1 MNRQQSYTGT
11 PVARRASLPAQY
23 PRQRGEV
30 PDETEGYDDVWP
42 PPAPRSALRY
52 TTATQNPQVIIQGNR
67 RYVLHHRPPA
77 QHTTASREEEEPRQH
92 RRVHWSLIF
101 GIGMV
106 VMLALWIGGNMLLT
120 WWTITQDDWH
130 YGRPRTFQTDAVVGH
145 ADSPAQ
151 PSHFIAINFNRHV
164 EIIELPGG
172 DSTKAKIYTGPV
184 LAGTGQ
190 DLTPVTLS
198 FKDINGDGKPDML
211 VSIMGQI
218 LVMINENGQFRPL
231 KAGEHVTV

>member
-67 RYVLHHRPPA
+67 RYVLHHSPPA

-172 DSTKAKIYTGPV
+172 DSSSRSGSHSS
-184 LAGTGQ
+184 AGFAAARFAAISVQ
-190 DLTPVTLS
+190 DLNRSAPQVFRDCSEVL
-198 FKDINGDGKPDML
+198 GL
-211 VSIMGQI
+211 HVSSSCAAAIP
-218 LVMINENGQFRPL
+218 R
-231 KAGEHVTV
+231 

>member
-11 PVARRASLPAQY
+11 PLARRASLPAQY

-30 PDETEGYDDVWP
+30 PDETEGYDDV
-42 PPAPRSALRY
+42 
-52 TTATQNPQVIIQGNR
+52 
-67 RYVLHHRPPA
+67 
-77 QHTTASREEEEPRQH
+77 
-92 RRVHWSLIF
+92 SLIF

>member
-1 MNRQQSYTGT
+1 MNRQQSYTGA
-11 PVARRASLPAQY
+11 PVARRASLPAKY
-23 PRQRGEV
+23 PSQHGEI
-30 PDETEGYDDVWP
+30 PEETEVYDDAWP
-42 PPAPRSALRY
+42 PPVPRSALRY

-67 RYVLHHRPPA
+67 RYVLHHSPPA
-77 QHTTASREEEEPRQH
+77 QQTTSSREEEEPRH
-92 RRVHWSLIF
+92 RRRVHWSLIF
-101 GIGMV
+101 GVGMV
-106 VMLALWIGGNMLLT
+106 VMLALWIGVNMLLA
-120 WWTITQDDWH
+120 WWSITQDDWH

-172 DSTKAKIYTGPV
+172 DSAKAKIYNGTV

-198 FKDINGDGKPDML
+198 FKDVNGDGKPDML
-211 VSIMGQI
+211 VSILGQI
-218 LVMINENGQFRPL
+218 MVMINENGQFRPL
-231 KAGEHVTV
+231 RAGEHVTV